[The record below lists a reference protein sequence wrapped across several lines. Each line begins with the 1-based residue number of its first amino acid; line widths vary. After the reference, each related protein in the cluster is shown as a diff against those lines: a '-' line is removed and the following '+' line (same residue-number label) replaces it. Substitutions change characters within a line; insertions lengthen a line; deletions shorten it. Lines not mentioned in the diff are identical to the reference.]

1 MLLCLG
7 SVFIGWTSRLL
18 VFECILDASG
28 LGWLVGWRMCWFMV
42 GAAVK
47 IGGLYCCRFVFVCG
61 FDCFLICIYH

>member
-1 MLLCLG
+1 
-7 SVFIGWTSRLL
+7 
-18 VFECILDASG
+18 
-28 LGWLVGWRMCWFMV
+28 MV